1 MIFRFAFS
9 CATVVL
15 LFFVSFLSLRAQVPP
30 EFSDLYPVMQTD
42 LTNFEA
48 TVDAG
53 WNGVQTNCH

>member
-1 MIFRFAFS
+1 LFRF
-9 CATVVL
+9 
-15 LFFVSFLSLRAQVPP
+15 FLCGRKCRRN
-30 EFSDLYPVMQTD
+30 FSDLYPVMQTD